1 MNYYVRREKSQ
12 FEKRKKRNLK
22 TETETMGFL
31 HSAFRVGILTLTKSV
46 INNFFYNC
54 KIKNFEKN
62 NFVKNNNNN
71 KHTIL
76 YYFMLFVFKDLVL

>member
-12 FEKRKKRNLK
+12 FETRKKRNLTTK
-22 TETETMGFL
+22 TMGFL

-76 YYFMLFVFKDLVL
+76 YYFMLCVFKELVL

>member
-22 TETETMGFL
+22 TETMGFL

-46 INNFFYNC
+46 INNFF
-54 KIKNFEKN
+54 
-62 NFVKNNNNN
+62 
-71 KHTIL
+71 
-76 YYFMLFVFKDLVL
+76 

>member
-46 INNFFYNC
+46 INNFF
-54 KIKNFEKN
+54 
-62 NFVKNNNNN
+62 
-71 KHTIL
+71 
-76 YYFMLFVFKDLVL
+76 